1 MTPNIDKNIVKSN
14 FSKNATSY
22 DDNASVQ
29 KKCAERLVDIID
41 LEYFSKMLEVGC
53 GTGFYTGVL
62 REKFPDSDITA
73 IDIAKDMIEVARK
86 KMGGYGVN
94 FEVSDGEE
102 LRVGQRFELITSNS
116 SFQWFGDLDRTFTGF
131 KEVLTD
137 GGVLCFSM
145 YGPETFCEFRDVLE
159 THLGKGRWLSASRF
173 SNGQEVEEIL
183 KRHFDDV
190 EIFEEKFTVD
200 FLSIWDF
207 LQNIKK
213 TGARGEGISGGFLGK
228 YTLREMERTYIEK
241 FGGIVATHHVI
252 FCKAKM
258 REK

>member
-1 MTPNIDKNIVKSN
+1 MVSNIDKNTVRTN
-14 FSKNATSY
+14 FSKNAESY

-62 REKFPDSDITA
+62 KKKFPDSDITA

-86 KMGGYGVN
+86 KMGGHGVN

-102 LRVGQRFELITSNS
+102 LSGRERFELITSNS
-116 SFQWFGDLDRTFTGF
+116 SFQWFGNLERTFSGF
-131 KEVLTD
+131 REVLTS

-159 THLGKGRWLSASRF
+159 THLGKGRWLSASQF
-173 SNGQEVEEIL
+173 SSAREVEELL

-228 YTLREMERTYIEK
+228 YTLKEMEKTYIEK
-241 FGGIVATHHVI
+241 FGGIVATHHVM
-252 FCKAKM
+252 FCRAKA
-258 REK
+258 RER